1 MICVY
6 YGTET
11 SFGGNGDAVLV
22 PTAASVRQVA
32 GGEYSFTMEHPI
44 DPWGKWKYLVRE
56 NIVKLP
62 VPKEIIQPA
71 YVGADTDVYAV
82 TVNNAALRE
91 GPSEPTAIVYS
102 TWSEVTAAAD
112 GYSVGSKVTFGSK
125 NYQCIFWDSTQT
137 LQKRVVPSSS
147 SWWKTIPTK
156 TTGAAA
162 VATLKTGAKLYL
174 ISSYDSNWY
183 QMETTYGLQGYIK
196 KNQVQFDHRITPQ
209 ELQART
215 ITEQLFRIKEVSVDR
230 KSGMVSV
237 SGNHL
242 SNDLNGVLVQ
252 EVKLSKA
259 TPAMAIGRITE
270 AFMQNYRGNI
280 ATDMTTDIDG
290 TYTGE
295 IKLKNGM
302 FCLMDPDKGIVHNF
316 NAKLTRD
323 NWDIFVMSRSAGI
336 DTQAYEIRYG
346 HNVNGII
353 WKVNTSNLIT
363 RVVPVAKKENGE
375 SLYLPEL
382 YIDSPYVNNYP
393 VVYMEALN
401 VKGQVGKD
409 DGTGTDTNWTE
420 SALLEE
426 MRTKAEERFSV
437 NLVDIPETDVTVQL
451 EQLED
456 TVEFAWLKEYA
467 ETLNLYDEVTV
478 KDPDIGLNIT
488 LYVKEIEYDS
498 IRKKITGLKLSNR
511 LYDDEGNV
519 AGYNIMNGA
528 LTENKLSN
536 SASDYLVSDAV
547 NQVLSIITV

>member
-91 GPSEPTAIVYS
+91 EPSEPTTITYTS
-102 TWSEVTAAAD
+102 WSSSQI
-112 GYSVGSKVTFGSK
+112 YSVGSKVSY
-125 NYQCIFWDSTQT
+125 NYRNYRCVYFDSSSAEMM
-137 LQKRVVPSSS
+137 VPPAKS
-147 SWWKTIPTK
+147 SWWTQIARQTS
-156 TTGAAA
+156 GAA
-162 VATLKTGAKLYL
+162 VLATLKTGAKLYL

-363 RVVPVAKKENGE
+363 RVVPVAKKESGE

-382 YIDSPYVNNYP
+382 YVDSPYVNNYP

-498 IRKKITGLKLSNR
+498 IRKKSTGLKLSNR

>member
-6 YGTET
+6 SGGET
-11 SFGGNGDAVLV
+11 TFDGNGEAVLV

-71 YVGADTDVYAV
+71 WVGADTDVYAV

-91 GPSEPTAIVYS
+91 EPSEPTTITYTS
-102 TWSEVTAAAD
+102 WSSSQI
-112 GYSVGSKVTFGSK
+112 YSVGSKVSY
-125 NYQCIFWDSTQT
+125 NYRNYRCVYFDSSSGEMM
-137 LQKRVVPSSS
+137 VPPANS
-147 SWWKTIPTK
+147 SWWTQIARQTS
-156 TTGAAA
+156 GAA
-162 VATLKTGAKLYL
+162 VLATLKTGAKLYL
-174 ISSYDSNWY
+174 LSSYDSNWY

-382 YIDSPYVNNYP
+382 YVNSPYVNNYP

-426 MRTKAEERFSV
+426 MRTKAGERFSV

-451 EQLED
+451 EQLEN

-511 LYDDEGNV
+511 LYDDEGSV

>member
-91 GPSEPTAIVYS
+91 EPSEPTTITYTS
-102 TWSEVTAAAD
+102 WSSSQI
-112 GYSVGSKVTFGSK
+112 YSVGSKVSY
-125 NYQCIFWDSTQT
+125 NYRNYRCVYFDSSSAEMM
-137 LQKRVVPSSS
+137 VPPANS
-147 SWWKTIPTK
+147 SWWTQIARQTS
-156 TTGAAA
+156 GAA
-162 VATLKTGAKLYL
+162 VLATLKTGAKLYL
-174 ISSYDSNWY
+174 VSSYDSNWY

-336 DTQAYEIRYG
+336 DTQSYEIRYG

-363 RVVPVAKKENGE
+363 RIVPVAKKENGE

-382 YIDSPYVNNYP
+382 YVDSSYINSYP

-426 MRTKAEERFSV
+426 MRTKAGERFSV

-498 IRKKITGLKLSNR
+498 IRKKITGMKLSNR
-511 LYDDEGNV
+511 LYDDESNV

>member
-91 GPSEPTAIVYS
+91 EPSEPTTITYTS
-102 TWSEVTAAAD
+102 WSSSQI
-112 GYSVGSKVTFGSK
+112 YSVGSKVSY
-125 NYQCIFWDSTQT
+125 NYRNYRCVYFDS
-137 LQKRVVPSSS
+137 SSAEMMIPPANS
-147 SWWKTIPTK
+147 SWWTQIARQTS
-156 TTGAAA
+156 GAA
-162 VATLKTGAKLYL
+162 VLATLKTGAKLYL
-174 ISSYDSNWY
+174 VSSYDSNWY

-382 YIDSPYVNNYP
+382 YVNSPYVNNYP

-426 MRTKAEERFSV
+426 MRTKASERFSV

>member
-91 GPSEPTAIVYS
+91 EPSEPTTITYTS
-102 TWSEVTAAAD
+102 WSSSQI
-112 GYSVGSKVTFGSK
+112 YSVGSKVSY
-125 NYQCIFWDSTQT
+125 NYRNYRCVYFDSSSAEMM
-137 LQKRVVPSSS
+137 VPPANS
-147 SWWKTIPTK
+147 SWWTQIARQTS
-156 TTGAAA
+156 GAA
-162 VATLKTGAKLYL
+162 VLATLKTGAKLYL
-174 ISSYDSNWY
+174 VSSYDSNWY

-290 TYTGE
+290 T
-295 IKLKNGM
+295 
-302 FCLMDPDKGIVHNF
+302 
-316 NAKLTRD
+316 
-323 NWDIFVMSRSAGI
+323 
-336 DTQAYEIRYG
+336 
-346 HNVNGII
+346 
-353 WKVNTSNLIT
+353 
-363 RVVPVAKKENGE
+363 
-375 SLYLPEL
+375 
-382 YIDSPYVNNYP
+382 
-393 VVYMEALN
+393 
-401 VKGQVGKD
+401 
-409 DGTGTDTNWTE
+409 
-420 SALLEE
+420 
-426 MRTKAEERFSV
+426 
-437 NLVDIPETDVTVQL
+437 
-451 EQLED
+451 
-456 TVEFAWLKEYA
+456 
-467 ETLNLYDEVTV
+467 
-478 KDPDIGLNIT
+478 
-488 LYVKEIEYDS
+488 
-498 IRKKITGLKLSNR
+498 
-511 LYDDEGNV
+511 
-519 AGYNIMNGA
+519 
-528 LTENKLSN
+528 
-536 SASDYLVSDAV
+536 
-547 NQVLSIITV
+547 